1 MTLYQIVNLY
11 LRLCQNDNI
20 EEPEALYLTL
30 STKLTIPAA
39 VSDLLAAADEGKGL
53 SEISSWDDYE
63 EAGPPSEE
71 AHADDQYDYE
81 LHEEDHAGPEKHQD
95 PIIHEVPKV
104 PEENEDA
111 ASEREAPVPA
121 DPVEPAEPAE
131 AEEPQAPEEHG
142 KPETFEAP
150 NGVEEQAP
158 ELYQHETAKHADNL
172 HHDPQQETSDQTEL
186 DVHEQDVHDG
196 HDDQENENDDIPNGR
211 GEDHVPTA
219 EVEQDEYEEGQ
230 YEEGE
235 YDLDGPE
242 YNETKS
248 QEHDHHSPNE
258 YDSEEQKTESTA
270 TLAALP
276 GTNLE
281 DEQQHTGQPAD
292 EPHIED
298 GDQDEYQGIDDI
310 GEEDYPEEEAN
321 VDAPNHVEYSEEF
334 EDNGGDDEYDETK
347 AEEGAEES
355 RDENPSAVHE
365 LDHRDGNGEDLA
377 SKEEVADE
385 PLQGDSEDVLHD
397 QPESDAADLTQ
408 SKHQGTS
415 DLVDDLGIEDD
426 QTESTVKNATDV
438 NGETGHDDQDH
449 ASSGEVFD
457 ETEHAP
463 STNPQE
469 GTVEDSTFDGDD
481 EYLNLDF
488 DVESGQPESVAS
500 GHVSTKRSR
509 EAEDDFELVETPTPD
524 VKRTRSS

>member
-1 MTLYQIVNLY
+1 MTLRQIVNLY

-39 VSDLLAAADEGKGL
+39 VSDLLAAAEEGKGL
-53 SEISSWDDYE
+53 SEIYSWDDYE

-81 LHEEDHAGPEKHQD
+81 PHEEGHAGPEEHQN
-95 PIIHEVPKV
+95 PVVHEVPKV

-121 DPVEPAEPAE
+121 GPVEFADPAE
-131 AEEPQAPEEHG
+131 AEEPHG
-142 KPETFEAP
+142 V
-150 NGVEEQAP
+150 GEQAP
-158 ELYQHETAKHADNL
+158 EISEHETAKHEDNL
-172 HHDPQQETSDQTEL
+172 HHEPQQETSDQNEL
-186 DVHEQDVHDG
+186 DAHEQDVHDEQDDRENE
-196 HDDQENENDDIPNGR
+196 HDDISNDR
-211 GEDHVPTA
+211 GEGHVPTA
-219 EVEQDEYEEGQ
+219 EVEQDEYEERQ

-235 YDLDGPE
+235 YDFDGQE
-242 YNETKS
+242 FNESK
-248 QEHDHHSPNE
+248 EHDHHSPNE

-281 DEQQHTGQPAD
+281 DEQQYTGQPAD
-292 EPHIED
+292 EPHTED
-298 GDQDEYQGIDDI
+298 VDQDEYQGIDDI

-347 AEEGAEES
+347 AEEGAGES
-355 RDENPSAVHE
+355 PDENPSAVHE

-426 QTESTVKNATDV
+426 QTESTVKNVTDV

-457 ETEHAP
+457 ETEHVP